1 MGLKMELVECVDVY
15 HCPVLSMARESLL
28 LGVAM
33 NLCGLFWF
41 WKLDRIETRQAKR
54 MELLILG

>member
-1 MGLKMELVECVDVY
+1 MELVECVDVY